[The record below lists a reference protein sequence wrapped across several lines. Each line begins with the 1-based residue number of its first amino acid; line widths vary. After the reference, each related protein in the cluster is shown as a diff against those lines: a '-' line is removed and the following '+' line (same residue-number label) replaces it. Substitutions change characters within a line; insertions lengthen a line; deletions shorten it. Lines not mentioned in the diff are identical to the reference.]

1 MPATSGPAHAHV
13 RTVHVSVQFSSGQ
26 SRIPTVTA
34 AWPGCRCLASPL
46 MSNLGEIIPW
56 ANGLDEE
63 DEDRVDTQLA
73 R

>member
-1 MPATSGPAHAHV
+1 
-13 RTVHVSVQFSSGQ
+13 
-26 SRIPTVTA
+26 
-34 AWPGCRCLASPL
+34 LASPL